1 MAMPTSTII
10 ATIAKFNLKKMKHEK
25 RNSSFDSS
33 NSINLSKD
41 EKEGLNISNLVLE
54 EVLNIDDIIGK
65 MINYKNKSIF
75 AV

>member
-1 MAMPTSTII
+1 
-10 ATIAKFNLKKMKHEK
+10 MKHEK

>member
-1 MAMPTSTII
+1 
-10 ATIAKFNLKKMKHEK
+10 MKHEK

-65 MINYKNKSIF
+65 MTNYKNKSIF